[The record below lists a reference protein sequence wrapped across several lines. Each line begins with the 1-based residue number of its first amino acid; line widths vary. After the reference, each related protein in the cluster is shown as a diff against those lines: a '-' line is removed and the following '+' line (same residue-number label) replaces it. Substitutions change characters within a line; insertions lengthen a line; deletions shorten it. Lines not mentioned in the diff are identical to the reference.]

1 MLFPRKAHTAVVYIQ
16 WVAKPPFPVSI
27 TWILLPTTEG
37 ANGLPVIT
45 RQDANDDREGTM
57 SETTLDTTMSHDE
70 LVARIAERAFDRSI
84 FTVYTNTQR
93 VLQRSVK
100 GQYPHLVAVGKVDQQ
115 VEMVG
120 MVETVE
126 SLHDLDAAARRWR
139 SLEHL
144 QAAMYLYVPRGY
156 CTDARTLCL
165 RQHIRISDFRHYWF
179 EGDELHVA
187 RCFA

>member
-1 MLFPRKAHTAVVYIQ
+1 
-16 WVAKPPFPVSI
+16 
-27 TWILLPTTEG
+27 
-37 ANGLPVIT
+37 
-45 RQDANDDREGTM
+45 M

-70 LVARIAERAFDRSI
+70 LVARIAERAFDRRI
-84 FTVYTNTQR
+84 FTVYTNTRR

-100 GQYPHLVAVGKVDQQ
+100 GQYPHLVAVGKVDQR

-156 CTDARTLCL
+156 CTDARSLCL

>member
-1 MLFPRKAHTAVVYIQ
+1 MSATTPDPAIAHDDLVVR
-16 WVAKPPFPVSI
+16 
-27 TWILLPTTEG
+27 L
-37 ANGLPVIT
+37 
-45 RQDANDDREGTM
+45 
-57 SETTLDTTMSHDE
+57 
-70 LVARIAERAFDRSI
+70 AEHAFDRRI

-93 VLQRSVK
+93 ALQRSVK
-100 GQYPHLVAVGKVDQQ
+100 GQYPHLVAVGKVDQR

-139 SLEHL
+139 PLEHL

-156 CTDARTLCL
+156 CADARTLCL
-165 RQHIRISDFRHYWF
+165 RQRLHISDFRHYWF
-179 EGDELHVA
+179 EDEALHVA